1 MLLSE
6 KIMQLRKK
14 NGWSQEE
21 LAQQLD
27 VSRQSVSKWE
37 AGGSIPDLNKILK
50 MSEIFNVSTDYLL
63 KDEIEDDLGKVQVP
77 EVEEQ
82 YEEKKVTA
90 EMANEYMS
98 LCKSQGRKIAI
109 GTVLCILSPTILIL
123 LAALSD
129 SKLIGLSEDAAAG
142 IGLLTLVGLV
152 SMAVYI
158 FIGSG
163 HAMEKYDFIEKVR
176 LDLEYGVQ
184 GIVKERRKAFS
195 EQYHFNLTLGIIL
208 CILSVVPI
216 FVCLVAN
223 ASDVMY
229 CIAIDV
235 LLVIVAVG
243 VQRII
248 TVGMIW
254 SGFDKLLMEG
264 DYTKESRKSN
274 LLVSAISS
282 IYWLIVVAIYLG
294 YSFSQESWNI
304 SWVIWIVAGVIY
316 PAIVKVVKLIA
327 ERK

>member
-63 KDEIEDDLGKVQVP
+63 KDEIEDDLGKIQVP
-77 EVEEQ
+77 EVEQ

-98 LCKSQGRKIAI
+98 LCKSQGKRISI

-142 IGLLTLVGLV
+142 IGLLVLIGLIGV
-152 SMAVYI
+152 AVYI
-158 FIGSG
+158 FISSG
-163 HAMEKYDFIEKVR
+163 HVMEKYEFIEKVR
-176 LDLEYGVQ
+176 IDLEYGVQ
-184 GIVKERRKAFS
+184 GIVKERRKTFS
-195 EQYHFNLTLGIIL
+195 EQYHFNLTLGIML
-208 CILSVVPI
+208 CILSIVPI
-216 FVCLVAN
+216 FICLVVN
-223 ASDVMY
+223 ASDLMY
-229 CIAIDV
+229 CIAVDA
-235 LLVIVAVG
+235 LLVIVAIG

-248 TVGMIW
+248 TVGMMW

-274 LLVSAISS
+274 PLVGAISS
-282 IYWLIVVAIYLG
+282 IYWLLVVAIYLG
-294 YSFSQESWNI
+294 YSFSQESWNT

-316 PAIVKVVKLIA
+316 PAVAKVVKLIA

>member
-50 MSEIFNVSTDYLL
+50 MSEIFDVSTDYLL
-63 KDEIEDDLGKVQVP
+63 KDEIEDDLGKIQVP
-77 EVEEQ
+77 EVDEQ
-82 YEEKKVTA
+82 YEEKKVTV

-98 LCKSQGRKIAI
+98 LCKTQGRRISI

-129 SKLIGLSEDAAAG
+129 SKLIGLSEDVAAG
-142 IGLLTLVGLV
+142 IGLLALIGFISVG
-152 SMAVYI
+152 VYI
-158 FIGSG
+158 FISSG
-163 HAMEKYDFIEKVR
+163 HVMEKYEFIEKVR
-176 LDLEYGVQ
+176 IDLEYGVQ
-184 GIVKERRKAFS
+184 GIVKERRKTFS
-195 EQYHFNLTLGIIL
+195 EQYHFNLTLGIML
-208 CILSVVPI
+208 CILSIVPI
-216 FVCLVAN
+216 FICLVVN
-223 ASDVMY
+223 ASDLMY
-229 CIAIDV
+229 CIAVDA
-235 LLVIVAVG
+235 LLVIVAIG

-248 TVGMIW
+248 TVGMMW

-274 LLVSAISS
+274 PLVGAISS
-282 IYWLIVVAIYLG
+282 IYWLLVVAIYLG
-294 YSFSQESWNI
+294 YSFSQESWNT

-316 PAIVKVVKLIA
+316 PAVAKVVKLIA